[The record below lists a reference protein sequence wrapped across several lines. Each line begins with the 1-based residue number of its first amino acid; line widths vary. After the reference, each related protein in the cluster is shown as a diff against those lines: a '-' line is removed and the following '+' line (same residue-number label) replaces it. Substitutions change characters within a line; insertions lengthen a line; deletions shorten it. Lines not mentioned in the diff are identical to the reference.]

1 MRIHLRITEKRRLA
15 TAAAAITQRIVILSR
30 PLVFLP
36 ILPFKKGS
44 TVVAIVVGIGVDGR
58 KVRAISCISVCSLRP
73 RQGRR
78 AYFNPTDMPQAIT
91 GKGLKRLCNGR
102 NDSGF

>member
-58 KVRAISCISVCSLRP
+58 KVRAISCISVCSEAASGGDGLTLIRQICLR
-73 RQGRR
+73 R
-78 AYFNPTDMPQAIT
+78 
-91 GKGLKRLCNGR
+91 
-102 NDSGF
+102 